1 MTHGRLYNFL
11 NMKNEEILEMNN
23 GKKFDIILSNPP
35 YNNGLGNTFLE
46 KYLHIGNKII
56 TIQPLSWLIAK
67 QQKQKITKIIDKNC
81 DVYIDQLNGIK
92 EFTDAGLIGDI
103 AIQYINTQL
112 KGKIRIYGKEYDKC
126 SDIKQWSS
134 NDSLETFI
142 GHLGE
147 VNNSLWD
154 NIKGTTHW
162 DKGYE
167 SNPNNEWWCIKI
179 QKIRGNVNR
188 NKNEK
193 QSPDF
198 YTLISNNEEFIKL
211 NKGQYK
217 KLKETP
223 NKRGNLDFL
232 YFAFN
237 TEQELNN
244 FIRYIKT
251 DFVRACLMLV
261 KNGANLHRGEMR
273 YIPWF
278 DFSDELFTKSPKEI
292 DDWLFKKY
300 NISNEIRKHIEE
312 ILPDYYNIRGTK

>member
-1 MTHGRLYNFL
+1 
-11 NMKNEEILEMNN
+11 MKNEEILEMNKGN
-23 GKKFDIILSNPP
+23 KLDIILSNPP

-142 GHLGE
+142 EHLGE

-154 NIKGTTHW
+154 NIKSTTHW

-167 SNPNNEWWCIKI
+167 SNHNNEWWCIKI

-251 DFVRACLMLV
+251 DFARTCLMLV

-278 DFSDELFTKSPKEI
+278 DFSDEHFNKSPKEI

-300 NISNEIRKHIEE
+300 NISDEIRKHIEE
-312 ILPDYYNIRGTK
+312 ILPDYYNIR

>member
-1 MTHGRLYNFL
+1 MKDIVSFVTETVNDTDVNDFL

-67 QQKQKITKIIDKNC
+67 QQKAKITKIIDKNC
-81 DVYIDQLNGIK
+81 EVYIDQLNGIK
-92 EFTDAGLIGDI
+92 EFADAGLIGDI

-142 GHLGE
+142 EHLGE

-167 SNPNNEWWCIKI
+167 TNPDDEWWCIKI

-198 YTLISNNEEFIKL
+198 YTLISNNEEFIKT

-217 KLKETP
+217 
-223 NKRGNLDFL
+223 N
-232 YFAFN
+232 
-237 TEQELNN
+237 
-244 FIRYIKT
+244 
-251 DFVRACLMLV
+251 
-261 KNGANLHRGEMR
+261 
-273 YIPWF
+273 
-278 DFSDELFTKSPKEI
+278 
-292 DDWLFKKY
+292 
-300 NISNEIRKHIEE
+300 
-312 ILPDYYNIRGTK
+312 

>member
-1 MTHGRLYNFL
+1 MQINY
-11 NMKNEEILEMNN
+11 KV
-23 GKKFDIILSNPP
+23 KKFDIILSNPP

-81 DVYIDQLNGIK
+81 NVYIDQLNGIQ

-142 GHLGE
+142 EHLGE

-167 SNPNNEWWCIKI
+167 PNPNNEWWCIKI

-188 NKNEK
+188 NKDEK

-251 DFVRACLMLV
+251 DFARTCLMLV
-261 KNGANLHRGEMR
+261 KNGSNLHRGEMR

-278 DFSDELFTKSPKEI
+278 DFSDEHFNKSPKEI

-300 NISNEIRKHIEE
+300 NISDEIRKHIEK
-312 ILPDYYNIRGTK
+312 ILPDYYSIR

>member
-1 MTHGRLYNFL
+1 
-11 NMKNEEILEMNN
+11 MKNEEILKENN

-46 KYLHIGNKII
+46 KYLYLGDKII

-67 QQKQKITKIIDKNC
+67 QQKQKITKIIDNNC
-81 DVYIDQLNGIK
+81 DVFIDQLNGIK
-92 EFTDAGLIGDI
+92 EFDAGIIGDC
-103 AIQYINTQL
+103 AIQYINTNK

-126 SDIKQWSS
+126 SDIKQWSN

-142 GHLGE
+142 EHLGE

-167 SNPNNEWWCIKI
+167 TNPNNEWWCIKI
-179 QKIRGNVNR
+179 QKIRGNVKR

-198 YTLISNNEEFIKL
+198 YTLISNNNEFMKNNI
-211 NKGQYK
+211 GQYK
-217 KLKETP
+217 TLKQTP
-223 NKRGNLDFL
+223 NKKGSLEFL

-251 DFVRACLMLV
+251 DFARTCLMLV
-261 KNGANLHRGEMR
+261 KKGANLHRGELR

-278 DFSDELFTKSPKEI
+278 DFSDDHFSKSPREI

-312 ILPDYYNIRGTK
+312 ILPDYYNIRNEE